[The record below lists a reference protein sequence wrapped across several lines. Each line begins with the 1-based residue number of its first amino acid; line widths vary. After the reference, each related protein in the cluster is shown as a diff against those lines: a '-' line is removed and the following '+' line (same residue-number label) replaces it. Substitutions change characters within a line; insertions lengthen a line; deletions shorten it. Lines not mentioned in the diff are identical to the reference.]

1 MTKQFR
7 IPPID
12 EVREAPKTKKPKLAV
27 VSTFDDLCGIAG
39 YTRFLLKQIEAD
51 FDVEVFDLDQFFMRS
66 TNKRVR
72 KIADQM
78 IRDFCARAKTFDCVN
93 IQLEHGTLG
102 KTWTD
107 IIRRFRWIAE
117 ASPALSVTYHTMFPY
132 ETLDYAALA
141 GEVASLRLPKALARI
156 NSDRNARMNRVICRM
171 LRRLSQN
178 KTVNVIV
185 HTRRDM
191 RVMRHVHGLPSVF
204 DHPLSFV
211 DPSDAAALRA
221 TSTRSTILGLSR
233 LPENAKL
240 IGVFG
245 FLSEY
250 KGFDVVIRAMHLLP
264 DDYHLLIF
272 GGVHPHEIKKEQ
284 KIYPYVRA
292 LLNETYVDKSVF
304 DALED
309 KSVSLAIDSSNTAL
323 LIDHP
328 KNIGQRIHFLG
339 PQTDEGFAKGMAV
352 CDHVVVPYLEVGQS
366 SSGVLSIALDMGS
379 RIIAARN
386 HAFMQFA
393 RYHPNSVE
401 FFEIGNHLELAE
413 RILATP
419 AYPAEGR
426 PNAYNVSTNR
436 ALYVAANSPN
446 GRVWQAAI

>member
-1 MTKQFR
+1 MTKLFR
-7 IPPID
+7 IPPVN
-12 EVREAPKTKKPKLAV
+12 EVREARECKKPKLAV

-39 YTRFLLKQIEAD
+39 YTRFLLKQIESD

-78 IRDFCARAKTFDCVN
+78 IRDFCARAKTFDFVN

-102 KTWTD
+102 RNWRD

-117 ASPALSVTYHTMFPY
+117 ASPALSVTVHTMFPY
-132 ETLDYAALA
+132 ETLDYSAVARELA
-141 GEVASLRLPKALARI
+141 RLRLPRALAMVA
-156 NSDRNARMNRVICRM
+156 SGRNARMNRAMCRT
-171 LRRLSQN
+171 LRRLSKD

-204 DHPLSFV
+204 DHPLSFLNA
-211 DPSDAAALRA
+211 SDAASLRA
-221 TSTRSTILGLSR
+221 TSTRSTILGLSP
-233 LPENAKL
+233 LPQSAKL

-264 DDYHLLIF
+264 EDYHLLIF
-272 GGVHPHEIKKEQ
+272 GGVHPHEIRQEQ

-304 DALED
+304 DALAD
-309 KSVSLAIDSSNTAL
+309 KSVSLAIDSTNTAL

-339 PQTDEGFAKGMAV
+339 AQTDEGFAKGMAV

-393 RYHPNSVE
+393 RYHPNSIE

-413 RILATP
+413 RILAAP
-419 AYPAEGR
+419 AYPPEGR
-426 PNAYNVSTNR
+426 PNAYNVSTSR
-436 ALYVAANSPN
+436 AVYVAANSPS
-446 GRVWQAAI
+446 GHVWQAAI